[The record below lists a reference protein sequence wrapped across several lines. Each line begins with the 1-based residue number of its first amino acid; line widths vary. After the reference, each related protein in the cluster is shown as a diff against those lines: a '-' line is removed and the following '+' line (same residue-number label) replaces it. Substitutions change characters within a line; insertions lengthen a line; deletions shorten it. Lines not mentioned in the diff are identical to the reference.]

1 MKLSTFFILR
11 SIVALGYALTLLV
24 IPGTMLS
31 LYGITPG
38 PGVNLMTRFLGV
50 ELVAVGMI
58 CLNARYFSDISIV
71 RAILSSMLIAE
82 AIGVV
87 VAVYGTLS
95 GVINPL
101 GWTIVLIYGLFSM
114 GYIYY
119 LFIKK

>member
-11 SIVALGYALTLLV
+11 GIVALGYALTLLA

-31 LYGITPG
+31 LYGITPD
-38 PGVNLMTRFLGV
+38 PGVNLMTLFLGV
-50 ELVAVGMI
+50 ELVAVGLI
-58 CLNARYFSDISIV
+58 CLSARNFSDMSVV
-71 RAILSSMLIAE
+71 RAILTSMLIAE

-87 VAVYGTLS
+87 VAIYGTLS
-95 GVINPL
+95 GIFNPL
-101 GWTIVLIYGLFSM
+101 GWTIVLIYGLFSL

>member
-1 MKLSTFFILR
+1 MKLGTFFILR

-24 IPGTMLS
+24 IPGTLLS

-50 ELVAVGMI
+50 ELVAVGLI
-58 CLNARYFSDISIV
+58 CLNARNFSDISIV

-87 VAVYGTLS
+87 IAVYGTLS
-95 GVINPL
+95 GVFNPL